1 MTTRVEIA
9 DVELLRAK
17 RRLGVQV
24 AAWLGA
30 LTVVEYLIAVS
41 LSSPLLWLLPFV
53 AAKGWLIMRYFMHI
67 RDLWRGEH

>member
-1 MTTRVEIA
+1 MTTRVEIT

-24 AAWLGA
+24 AAWLGV

-41 LSSPLLWLLPFV
+41 LASPLLWLLPLV

-67 RDLWRGEH
+67 HDLWRGEH